1 MSIEDI
7 CALPVA
13 EIADKDC
20 ALFLWATLPTL
31 PEAFQVIEAWGFSY
45 KTAAFVWVKRN
56 KVADSWYY
64 GMGYWTRA
72 NAEICLLATKGKIRR
87 QSNRVHQ
94 IIDTRLE
101 AHSKKPGAARDRIVE
116 LMGDIPRVE
125 LFAREQHPGWMSVG
139 NEIDGKDIHDAIEDI
154 KNWNDDAD
162 WPTMSKP
169 DLML

>member
-7 CALPVA
+7 CAFPVA
-13 EIADKDC
+13 DLADKDC
-20 ALFLWATLPTL
+20 ALFLWATLPML
-31 PEAFQVIEAWGFSY
+31 PEAFKVIEAWGFNY
-45 KTAAFVWVKRN
+45 KTAAFVWIKRN

-101 AHSKKPGAARDRIVE
+101 AHSKKPNVARDRIVE
-116 LMGDIPRVE
+116 LMGDIPRIE
-125 LFAREQHPGWMSVG
+125 LFARERFNGWDCFG
-139 NEIDGKDIHDAIEDI
+139 NEVDGDIIYEGGQFYEQAHR
-154 KNWNDDAD
+154 
-162 WPTMSKP
+162 
-169 DLML
+169 